1 MEIKE
6 HKCFVCGGR
15 RECRM
20 FWHGMPRTG
29 MLDTWICLDCDEG
42 HADVTKPLEKLAYMM
57 GLKGY
62 D

>member
-1 MEIKE
+1 
-6 HKCFVCGGR
+6 
-15 RECRM
+15 M